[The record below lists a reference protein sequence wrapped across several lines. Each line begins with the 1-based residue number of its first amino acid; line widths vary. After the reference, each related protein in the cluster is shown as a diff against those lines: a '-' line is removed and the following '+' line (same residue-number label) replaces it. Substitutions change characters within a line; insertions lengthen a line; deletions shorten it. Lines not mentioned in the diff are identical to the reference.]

1 VSEVT
6 ELTSGRPGGRQ
17 TLPPHVRFV
26 AAVTLVL
33 ALTLVIFFGIA
44 RPPVSD
50 LVALAGMLS
59 VAAVVA
65 VALGYG
71 AFTFGLVDRSPTIR
85 WILMGGYA
93 IANILAFV
101 SVWMTAALMFVNQHD
116 LALATV
122 LLLFAGGIALSLGYV
137 LSASITGRIS
147 DLSRAARHIA
157 RGDLST
163 RVHVTGQD
171 ELAELAGAFNS
182 MAAQLERAEED
193 RQELDALRREMVAWV
208 GHDLRTPLTSIRV
221 VVEALADGVV
231 DDPETEERYLRTA
244 RQHIHSLS
252 QLLDDL
258 FDVVQMDTRSIVLD
272 SQPACIADLIS
283 DTLES
288 FSALASRAEV
298 RLVGNTE
305 PHMDA
310 LPMDVRKVG
319 RVLDNLVLNAIENT
333 PPGGKVRVKA
343 AGMDSGVLVEVEDDG
358 EGIDDEVLPHVFERF
373 RRREGSRPRDSQK
386 AGLGLVIAK
395 GIVEAHGG
403 EIGVESVVGE
413 GTRVW
418 FSLPGSHPS

>member
-1 VSEVT
+1 MSEVT

-319 RVLDNLVLNAIENT
+319 RVLDNLVLNAIEHT